1 MFRAFCNGFGRLK
14 IRLTTF
20 IPLLPSSSLRIQ
32 LLLRSESWTLTGIRS
47 MNKLF
52 VQSSS
57 TWSKWSS
64 YLMNP
69 NQAALVSMNSVI
81 LNRSRYWIK
90 FSNRVTF
97 SSMHSKMVQSAET
110 NNISNTFS
118 LKFLYILFYISID
131 TSEIAEVEEGMSS
144 MTERWLLVEE
154 LLKQKNAQQQVVIQ
168 QQLLV
173 QDHENSI
180 DTVLSNPVPLSLQE
194 EKNDETLNKLRVSSV
209 DYAQ

>member
-1 MFRAFCNGFGRLK
+1 
-14 IRLTTF
+14 
-20 IPLLPSSSLRIQ
+20 
-32 LLLRSESWTLTGIRS
+32 
-47 MNKLF
+47 
-52 VQSSS
+52 
-57 TWSKWSS
+57 
-64 YLMNP
+64 
-69 NQAALVSMNSVI
+69 
-81 LNRSRYWIK
+81 
-90 FSNRVTF
+90 
-97 SSMHSKMVQSAET
+97 MHSKMVQSAET